1 MDPGQL
7 DQRVTLQ
14 SVSSTTDA
22 GGGRVET
29 WATVATL
36 WANVRPLS
44 GRERL
49 QADQIESPANYRVTI
64 RRRTDIT
71 TDKRIVWKGKNL
83 NIRFDGFNSPRE
95 GYMTFDAEMGVET

>member
-1 MDPGQL
+1 MDAGSL

-14 SVSSTTDA
+14 SLSTTTDA

-29 WATVATL
+29 WSAVAVL
-36 WANVRPLS
+36 WAKVTPMS

-49 QADQIESPANYRVTI
+49 QADQLESPANYRVTI

-71 TDKRIVWKGKNL
+71 TKHRFLWQGLPL
-83 NIRFDGFNSPRE
+83 NIRFDGRNNVRDMYATLDCE
-95 GYMTFDAEMGVET
+95 AGVET

>member
-1 MDPGQL
+1 MDAGKL

-36 WANVRPLS
+36 WASVRPMS

-49 QADQIESPANYRVTI
+49 QADQLESPANYRVTI
-64 RRRTDIT
+64 RRRTDLT
-71 TDKRIVWKGKNL
+71 TDKRILWKGKPL
-83 NIRFDGFNSPRE
+83 NIRFDGFNSARE